1 MNGLNWHHDYCVYVG
16 LCDMTNDDSLCEA
29 VRLLCCIAMH
39 VGTDLEFDRS
49 TLTRNPKEMKV
60 LLDPHSASYE
70 ATEGFLCVHC
80 TGNIQ
85 CSLFHYF
92 KIMTQLHR
100 FPNCREIVLFSI
112 CVGE

>member
-60 LLDPHSASYE
+60 LLNPHSLHHMKPLKDFYA
-70 ATEGFLCVHC
+70 C
-80 TGNIQ
+80 TA
-85 CSLFHYF
+85 
-92 KIMTQLHR
+92 
-100 FPNCREIVLFSI
+100 REIFSAAYSI
-112 CVGE
+112 ISR